1 METSTDRD
9 IQKYF
14 KGKLGGGGDYRKN
27 IYIHVFSWYQ
37 KFYLPS

>member
-14 KGKLGGGGDYRKN
+14 KGKLGGGDYRKN